1 MALPETDLAQ
11 RRAMQAAC
19 TQVEADGQAL
29 RDVAAMP
36 AEIRARHRA
45 FSSAYQ
51 ADWLRLTEDQEPSNV
66 QNAALQAAVADG
78 AYPILGQD
86 TIWNA
91 LEDLRSQ
98 VQPLRRAWPLR
109 LIDGPAR

>member
-1 MALPETDLAQ
+1 MALPETDFAQ

-19 TQVEADGQAL
+19 THEGADGQGL
-29 RDVAAMP
+29 RDVATMP
-36 AEIRARHRA
+36 VEIPARHRA

-91 LEDLRSQ
+91 LEELRSQ
-98 VQPLRRAWPLR
+98 VQPLRQAWPLR